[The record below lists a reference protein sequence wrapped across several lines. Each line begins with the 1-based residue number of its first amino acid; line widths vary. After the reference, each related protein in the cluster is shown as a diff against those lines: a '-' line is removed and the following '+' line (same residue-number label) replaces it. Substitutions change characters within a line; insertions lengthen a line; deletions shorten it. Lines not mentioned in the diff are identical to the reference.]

1 MAISLK
7 PEYLKRYKD
16 IGSLLWKYGRSDL
29 VSQSGLIDSM
39 PVDGQKESTAAP
51 PDELAHDL
59 EQMGPLYIKVG
70 QLLSTRPDLLPVEY
84 VRALT
89 RLQDKLPAF
98 SFGEV
103 EQIVENELKIRI
115 SKAFSYFDST
125 PLASASLGQV
135 HRAQLRDGR
144 EVAVKVQRPNIRDE
158 IAKDLDALN
167 DIAEFLDAHT
177 EAGKQYRFRELL
189 SEFRLTIARELDYRR
204 EANNLVTIAKN
215 IQEFNRIIVPHPVH
229 DFTTER
235 VLTMDYV
242 RGRKVTKLS
251 PLAHLSMDGHV
262 LAEQLFQAYLKQ
274 ILVDGIFHAD
284 PHPGNVFLTED
295 YYIALIDLGMV
306 GHLRPALQE
315 SLLKLLLAI
324 SERRADAATEIGIKI
339 GERFDSANV
348 TLTDMDL
355 RHKVTEVIED
365 HFSGNLEHMQ
375 IGLSVIEFTHL
386 CSQSGIRMPVELT
399 MLGKTLLNLDEI
411 GRTLD
416 PKFDPNASVRNIA
429 LRLTRERLTQSL
441 TPTNILSSALEVKEF
456 VQELPKRLNSI
467 LDSVAKN
474 EFTVRVDA
482 IDERTLVDGFQK
494 VSNRIATGVILAA
507 LIVGAAMLMRV
518 DTPFKL
524 FGYPG
529 LAMLC
534 FAGAVIGGVWLIAE
548 IALHDRKMRKS

>member
-204 EANNLVTIAKN
+204 EA
-215 IQEFNRIIVPHPVH
+215 
-229 DFTTER
+229 TT
-235 VLTMDYV
+235 
-242 RGRKVTKLS
+242 
-251 PLAHLSMDGHV
+251 
-262 LAEQLFQAYLKQ
+262 
-274 ILVDGIFHAD
+274 
-284 PHPGNVFLTED
+284 
-295 YYIALIDLGMV
+295 
-306 GHLRPALQE
+306 
-315 SLLKLLLAI
+315 
-324 SERRADAATEIGIKI
+324 
-339 GERFDSANV
+339 
-348 TLTDMDL
+348 
-355 RHKVTEVIED
+355 
-365 HFSGNLEHMQ
+365 
-375 IGLSVIEFTHL
+375 
-386 CSQSGIRMPVELT
+386 
-399 MLGKTLLNLDEI
+399 
-411 GRTLD
+411 
-416 PKFDPNASVRNIA
+416 
-429 LRLTRERLTQSL
+429 
-441 TPTNILSSALEVKEF
+441 
-456 VQELPKRLNSI
+456 
-467 LDSVAKN
+467 
-474 EFTVRVDA
+474 
-482 IDERTLVDGFQK
+482 
-494 VSNRIATGVILAA
+494 
-507 LIVGAAMLMRV
+507 
-518 DTPFKL
+518 
-524 FGYPG
+524 
-529 LAMLC
+529 
-534 FAGAVIGGVWLIAE
+534 W
-548 IALHDRKMRKS
+548 